1 MGCIGSRTVGG
12 YRGGAGAGGGRARP
26 GPVLQPPPPPRPA
39 PLPGIPLSAPARSG
53 LASSLSLRALAVPA
67 FISPRSPRAPPGLAS
82 LRALCIRLP
91 LASFRRP
98 PPGAVPLHHTP
109 PASSPWLSST
119 LPSCTL
125 HLQALPSPAPS
136 RPTPCPEQ
144 RPLRRTPQPQ
154 SQPRVSFARAPPP
167 IHPPHP
173 ASIRLGCFAPISFLL
188 RCLFLSSLPPPICF
202 VHVHF
207 PSGAGAG

>member
-12 YRGGAGAGGGRARP
+12 YRGGARRQGSAGSGPPAPSPTAPRAPPRDPSFRTRP
-26 GPVLQPPPPPRPA
+26 VRPRFLTLPPRPRG
-39 PLPGIPLSAPARSG
+39 PCLHLSPLSS
-53 LASSLSLRALAVPA
+53 
-67 FISPRSPRAPPGLAS
+67 RAPPGLAS
-82 LRALCIRLP
+82 LRALCILLP

-109 PASSPWLSST
+109 TGILSV
-119 LPSCTL
+119 
-125 HLQALPSPAPS
+125 ALPYSPVPAPS
-136 RPTPCPEQ
+136 TSRPCLPQPPRPTPCPEQ
-144 RPLRRTPQPQ
+144 PPLRRTPQPQ
-154 SQPRVSFARAPPP
+154 SQPRDSFARAPPP
-167 IHPPHP
+167 THPPHP

-188 RCLFLSSLPPPICF
+188 RCLFLLSLPPPICF